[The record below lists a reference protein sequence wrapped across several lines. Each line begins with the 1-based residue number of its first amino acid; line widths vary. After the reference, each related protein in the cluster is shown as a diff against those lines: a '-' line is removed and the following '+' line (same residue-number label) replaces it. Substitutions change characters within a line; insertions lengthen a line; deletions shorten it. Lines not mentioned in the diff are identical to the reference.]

1 MIRLPKRNSLV
12 HETASTLKQWIVC
25 GMLKDVLPGEL
36 DLKERLRVGRDTV
49 RLALQVLAS
58 EGWLEPAGQGRQR
71 RIRMAKLPRLRKS
84 ADAGLPV
91 TFLSPYPMDQGQ
103 TLAELEDTRKQLN
116 ELGRDLQYVSP
127 DIFRLKEPE
136 NQLENLIQSHP
147 SAAWVLYASSY
158 PVQNWFARQGLPAL
172 VHGWPYPGV
181 NLPYV
186 TKDWEPAAFHAG
198 LQFIRHGHRNIGM
211 FEFVERG
218 AGAILIENGLRRALA
233 TANGA
238 KLSLFKDE
246 RTPESIARAYE
257 SAFHLKD
264 RPTAMVLTSSNHLL
278 TSLSW
283 LVSKGICVPDDVSLA
298 VLPYDIW
305 YSEFY
310 PPVCHYKLNT
320 KSFSHG
326 LADRVLELVEYGRV
340 IRKSLEVPVEFVP
353 GATIGPA
360 PVKIVPGEVTSDL
373 FSSLPGLTG
382 VQTA

>member
-1 MIRLPKRNSLV
+1 
-12 HETASTLKQWIVC
+12 
-25 GMLKDVLPGEL
+25 MLQDVLPGEL
-36 DLKERLRVGRDTV
+36 DLKDRLRVGRDTV

-71 RIRMAKLPRLRKS
+71 RIRLEKLPKLKKT

-91 TFLSPYPMDQGQ
+91 TFLSPYAADQGQ
-103 TLAELEDTRKQLN
+103 TQAEMEDTRKRLT

-136 NQLENLIQSHP
+136 AQLEHLVHSHR
-147 SAAWVLYASSY
+147 SAAWVLCGSSY
-158 PVQNWFARQGLPAL
+158 PIQNWFAKRGLPTL
-172 VHGWPYPGV
+172 VNGWPYPGV

-211 FEFVERG
+211 FEFIERG
-218 AGAILIENGLRRALA
+218 AGAMLIENGLRRALA
-233 TANGA
+233 TADNGT
-238 KLSLFKDE
+238 KLLLFKDE

-257 SAFHLKD
+257 AAFRLKD
-264 RPTAMVLTSSNHLL
+264 RPTALVLTSSNHLL

-283 LVSKGICVPDDVSLA
+283 LVSKGICVPDDVSLV
-298 VLPYDIW
+298 VLPYDVW
-305 YSEFY
+305 YSEFF
-310 PPVCHYKLNT
+310 PPLCHYKLNT
-320 KSFSHG
+320 KTFSHG
-326 LADRVLELVEYGRV
+326 IAERVLELVEYGRV

-360 PVKIVPGEVTSDL
+360 PHKLVPSEMPGEL
-373 FSSLPGLTG
+373 LPSLP
-382 VQTA
+382 A